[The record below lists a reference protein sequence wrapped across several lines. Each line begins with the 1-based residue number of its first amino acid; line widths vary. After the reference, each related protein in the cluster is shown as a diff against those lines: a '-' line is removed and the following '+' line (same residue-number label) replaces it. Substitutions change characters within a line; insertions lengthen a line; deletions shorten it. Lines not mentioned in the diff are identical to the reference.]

1 MKDWLR
7 QLQVG
12 EPRAIARALSVV
24 EAGGEQ
30 AEPLLIRL
38 KPLLQKAR
46 THVIG
51 LTGAPGAGKSS
62 LSDELIA
69 HYRKANERVAV
80 IAVDPSSPFSGGA
93 VLGDRVRMM
102 RHTLDEGVFIRSMG
116 SRGSLGGLARPVRDA
131 IKVLMA
137 AGFEKI
143 MLETVGVGQSEL
155 DVMYVADTVVVVLT
169 PAGGDQVQA
178 AKAGVMETAD
188 LLIVNKADLPGA
200 ERMKG
205 ELEEITRATRSAK
218 KSWDSGSFPEWD
230 VPILLTSALSHQGIE
245 KTASSL
251 AEHYA
256 FLMEEN
262 RLARRRGR
270 GRLQELRERL
280 EERMIQEVKRM
291 WTEDDRLAALK
302 SDVLG
307 GAKSVKQALDEVQ
320 FLFSGK
326 E

>member
-1 MKDWLR
+1 MKDWMK
-7 QLQVG
+7 QLQDG

-30 AEPLLIRL
+30 SEQLLSRL
-38 KPLLQKAR
+38 KTIPQKAPA
-46 THVIG
+46 HVIG

-69 HYRKANERVAV
+69 HYRKAQQRVAV

-205 ELEEITRATRSAK
+205 ELEEITRATKNAK
-218 KSWDSGSFPEWD
+218 KTWDSGSFPEWD
-230 VPILLTSALSHQGIE
+230 VPILLASALAHKGIEETASALSAHF
-245 KTASSL
+245 S
-251 AEHYA
+251 
-256 FLMEEN
+256 FLMEQD
-262 RLARRRGR
+262 RLGRRRGR
-270 GRLQELRERL
+270 GRLQEFRERL

-291 WTEDDRLAALK
+291 WIEDDRLSALK
-302 SDVLG
+302 EEVLRG
-307 GAKSVKQALDEVQ
+307 EKSVKHALDEAH
-320 FLFSGK
+320 FLLAGK